1 MDHERTFYDGLCY
14 LCRSRLPR
22 GSMSI
27 ETVPRAREAS
37 ALPWELPRAAQLA
50 IAFEL
55 CERFG
60 FYSLLSLLALFL
72 SADHNAGG
80 FAWDRTSALALLGVY
95 SGLMYALPV
104 VGGSVADRLLGHR
117 RALIVGGSLMCAGY
131 TLLMSPALLPRLLEA
146 LGQHGATAQLA
157 AITAPLGT
165 WQVPPGLTPEAGR
178 LYLAVS
184 AAFWTAIVAL
194 ITGNAL
200 FKSTLVVV
208 LGDSFEGD
216 DGLRETAYAYY
227 YTAINVGGLIAGFV
241 AGAVAVNFGWAAAFG
256 TAALAVGA
264 ALAAYAG
271 LSRGL
276 QGRRPGVRAASPA
289 RLASPQERDAG
300 KRLFILAV
308 FAALLLIYSIGSFQ
322 LYGVMSL
329 FLEHNIDRRVGSF
342 EIPTEWFTAVDSAAL
357 ILAAPAFA
365 ALWAWLARRGREPDI
380 LHKYAIAL
388 LLGALGL
395 LLFAAVARPHPSTGE
410 PGWILPAVGITV
422 QATGEVAAWTASYGL
437 VYRLAPSRWTAAVM
451 GAFYAST
458 LGLGAYLAGMLG
470 RFAQPFGEG
479 RYFLVF
485 GVATAAAAVVALVI
499 GRPLRR
505 LAASTGAA
513 LRVRTGG

>member
-1 MDHERTFYDGLCY
+1 MSTETI
-14 LCRSRLPR
+14 PR
-22 GSMSI
+22 RPKTG
-27 ETVPRAREAS
+27 V
-37 ALPWELPRAAQLA
+37 LPWELPPAAQLA

-72 SADHNAGG
+72 SADRNAGG
-80 FAWDRTSALALLGVY
+80 FAWDRTSALSLLGVY

-117 RALIVGGSLMCAGY
+117 RALIVGGSMMCLGY
-131 TLLMSPALLPRLLEA
+131 VLLMSPALLPRLLEA
-146 LGQHGATAQLA
+146 LGQRGATLQLA
-157 AITAPLGT
+157 AITAPLGA
-165 WQVPPGLTPEAGR
+165 WHVPSGFTPEAGR

-194 ITGNAL
+194 IAGNAL

-241 AGAVAVNFGWAAAFG
+241 AGAVAVAYGWAAAFG
-256 TAALAVGA
+256 TSALAVGA
-264 ALAAYAG
+264 ALTAYIG

-276 QGRRPGVRAASPA
+276 QRRRSGVPTASPA
-289 RLASPQERDAG
+289 RLAAPREPGAG

-308 FAALLLIYSIGSFQ
+308 FAALLLVYSVGSFQ

-342 EIPTEWFTAVDSAAL
+342 EIPTEWFTSVDSAAL

-365 ALWAWLARRGREPDI
+365 ALWTWLARRGREPDI
-380 LHKYAIAL
+380 LHKYALAL

-395 LLFAAVARPHPSTGE
+395 LLFAAVAWPRPGAGA
-410 PGWILPAVGITV
+410 PGWILPAIGITV

-458 LGLGAYLAGMLG
+458 LGLGAYLAGWFG
-470 RFAQPFGEG
+470 RFAQPWGEG
-479 RYFLVF
+479 HYFLLL
-485 GVATAAAAVVALVI
+485 GVVTASAAVVALLI

-505 LAASTGAA
+505 LAASAGAA
-513 LRVRTGG
+513 LRVRTGQ